1 VRNGEFIERVYQNA
15 FGHAPSLAEYSN
27 YFFQLSS
34 GAMTRAAILN
44 AVSES
49 AEHIWSGN
57 DHETSNNF
65 VIDLQ
70 QGIVNGY
77 VGEIITQKDVA
88 TTLVKR
94 LFDSILEREPTAEE
108 IDTWV
113 QDLLAWGSS
122 PPGTASGIMG
132 GQNLGATTLDFV
144 KRIMAN
150 TLNSIPSLS
159 IVQQWASAID
169 SGGLYAKEDFVVALA
184 LSDDHIA
191 AGDSPTL
198 TSAVT
203 YTLPD
208 NTFLNLTLTGTDAI
222 NGTGNASDNIIT
234 GNSANNSL
242 SGAGGNDTL
251 DGGAGNDSLRG
262 GAGNDTYMFGLGSG
276 QDTINNSDGGTDRIL
291 LGAGIPVSALTF
303 SKVSNN
309 LQIAFSGVSDT
320 LSVTNWFVGS
330 SNQVS
335 SLVLDGVDRKLKIGS
350 INNDTLAGT
359 TGNDWIVGLAGTDSI
374 QGNAGNDVL
383 DGGAGNDTLT
393 GGTGYDTYVFA
404 RGGGQDSVVNG
415 AAGNPGAS
423 GELDFAQDIAKNQL
437 WLTHV
442 GNDLVV
448 SVMGSTDQV
457 TISNWYSS
465 STAPLQ
471 EIKAASGWEI
481 DSGVAQLVQAMA
493 TYSANNPGFNPASVT
508 QAPSDT
514 TLQNAIAAAWHQ

>member
-1 VRNGEFIERVYQNA
+1 
-15 FGHAPSLAEYSN
+15 
-27 YFFQLSS
+27 
-34 GAMTRAAILN
+34 
-44 AVSES
+44 
-49 AEHIWSGN
+49 
-57 DHETSNNF
+57 
-65 VIDLQ
+65 LQ

-222 NGTGNASDNIIT
+222 R
-234 GNSANNSL
+234 SL
-242 SGAGGNDTL
+242 
-251 DGGAGNDSLRG
+251 
-262 GAGNDTYMFGLGSG
+262 YP
-276 QDTINNSDGGTDRIL
+276 I
-291 LGAGIPVSALTF
+291 GIPQALRRCRR
-303 SKVSNN
+303 SKRPAVGRLILGLLSSCRRWR
-309 LQIAFSGVSDT
+309 LT
-320 LSVTNWFVGS
+320 LPIT
-330 SNQVS
+330 Q
-335 SLVLDGVDRKLKIGS
+335 
-350 INNDTLAGT
+350 
-359 TGNDWIVGLAGTDSI
+359 DSI
-374 QGNAGNDVL
+374 L
-383 DGGAGNDTLT
+383 H
-393 GGTGYDTYVFA
+393 
-404 RGGGQDSVVNG
+404 R
-415 AAGNPGAS
+415 
-423 GELDFAQDIAKNQL
+423 
-437 WLTHV
+437 
-442 GNDLVV
+442 
-448 SVMGSTDQV
+448 
-457 TISNWYSS
+457 
-465 STAPLQ
+465 
-471 EIKAASGWEI
+471 
-481 DSGVAQLVQAMA
+481 
-493 TYSANNPGFNPASVT
+493 
-508 QAPSDT
+508 
-514 TLQNAIAAAWHQ
+514 